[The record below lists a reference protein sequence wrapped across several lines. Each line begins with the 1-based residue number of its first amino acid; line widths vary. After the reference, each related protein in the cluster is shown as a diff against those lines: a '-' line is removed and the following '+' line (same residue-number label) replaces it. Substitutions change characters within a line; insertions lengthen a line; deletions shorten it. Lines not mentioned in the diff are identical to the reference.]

1 MFNKE
6 LKEKIYK
13 LKTDSKNDEKN
24 NENIKK
30 YISIISDLEKTIE
43 QCNNLS
49 EEYDQLNEYLV
60 NIEDELEDI
69 KFMLNKTG
77 DYNKK

>member
-1 MFNKE
+1 MFNEE

-49 EEYDQLNEYLV
+49 EEYDQLNV
-60 NIEDELEDI
+60 
-69 KFMLNKTG
+69 
-77 DYNKK
+77 

>member
-30 YISIISDLEKTIE
+30 CISIISDLEKTIE